1 MWMLRRRKR
10 GDGSLRKVFMYST
23 VDKRVPIKEF
33 LSSADKKVQKKF
45 DFMLKYIK
53 TEDVLCEPYAKHFSI
68 EKYKMLYELRLK
80 AAGSM
85 VRIIYVMAGENI
97 ILLHAFYKRDR
108 KDTEHALEYALKLL
122 NTFDESV
129 LEPFEYLAEV

>member
-10 GDGSLRKVFMYST
+10 GDGPLRKVFMYST
-23 VDKRVPIKEF
+23 EDKRVPIKEF
-33 LSSADKKVQKKF
+33 LSSADKKVQRKF

-53 TEDVLCEPYAKHFSI
+53 TENILCEPYVKHFSI

-85 VRIIYVMAGENI
+85 VRIIYYVAGENI

>member
-10 GDGSLRKVFMYST
+10 GDGPLRKVFMYST
-23 VDKRVPIKEF
+23 EDKRVPIKEF
-33 LSSADKKVQKKF
+33 LSSADKKVQRKF

-53 TEDVLCEPYAKHFSI
+53 TENILCEPYVKHFSI

-85 VRIIYVMAGENI
+85 VRIIYYVAGENI

-129 LEPFEYLAEV
+129 LEPFEFLAEV

>member
-23 VDKRVPIKEF
+23 EDKRVPIKEF
-33 LSSADKKVQKKF
+33 LSLADKKVQRKF

-53 TEDVLCEPYAKHFSI
+53 TENILCEPYVKHFSI

-85 VRIIYVMAGENI
+85 VRIIYYVAGENI

>member
-10 GDGSLRKVFMYST
+10 GDGPLRKVFMYCT
-23 VDKRVPIKEF
+23 EDKRVLIKEF
-33 LSSADKKVQKKF
+33 LSTANKKVQKKF

-53 TEDVLCEPYAKHFSI
+53 TEDVLCEPYVKHFSI

-85 VRIIYVMAGENI
+85 VRIIYFVAGENI

-129 LEPFEYLAEV
+129 LEPFEFLAEV

>member
-10 GDGSLRKVFMYST
+10 GDGPLRKVFMYCT
-23 VDKRVPIKEF
+23 EDKRVPIKEF
-33 LSSADKKVQKKF
+33 LSAANKKVQKKF

-53 TEDVLCEPYAKHFSI
+53 TEDVLCEPHVKHFSI

-85 VRIIYVMAGENI
+85 VRIIYFVAGENI

-129 LEPFEYLAEV
+129 LEPFEFLAEV